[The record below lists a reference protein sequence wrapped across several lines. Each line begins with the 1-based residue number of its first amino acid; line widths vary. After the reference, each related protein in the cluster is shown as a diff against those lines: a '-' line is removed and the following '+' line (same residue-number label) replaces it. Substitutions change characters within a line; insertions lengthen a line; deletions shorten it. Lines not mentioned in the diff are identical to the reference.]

1 MFWKKEMERR
11 CGSVRQVLAY
21 YRNVSLENW
30 EVLHLQISHYKLK
43 DTINTKRANNHLT
56 SISIFH
62 MY

>member
-1 MFWKKEMERR
+1 MER

-21 YRNVSLENW
+21 YRNVSLENR
-30 EVLHLQISHYKLK
+30 EVLHLKISHCKLK

-56 SISIFH
+56 SINIFH